1 MKEIVKTSINLFL
14 LTPLESLII
23 SVGFLV
29 PFIWIVYSVIVAIFI
44 ARAIEGKRRSEFPDL
59 NRFLFILFAYVP
71 GLAASFILCLVC
83 GNMKDTETNGGYG
96 ALGFRVIGLFAFLS
110 QLALTIIGT
119 IIALKAPKPEWQIP
133 SDPNIANID
142 TFFNDNKEE

>member
-1 MKEIVKTSINLFL
+1 MLKTVLFFL
-14 LTPLESLII
+14 AVSPFESLAILI
-23 SVGFLV
+23 WLPI
-29 PFIWIVYSVIVAIFI
+29 PFIGIVLSIIAAIII
-44 ARAIEGKRRSEFPDL
+44 ALPIEGKRKDEFPDI
-59 NRFLFILFAYVP
+59 NRFLFILCAYVP

-83 GNMKDTETNGGYG
+83 GNMEVTNTNGGYG
-96 ALGFRVIGLFAFLS
+96 ALVFGVIGLFAFIS